1 MKTILRRIAAIV
13 VLGFAS
19 ILVIN
24 TDYTAGLEPKSRKLD
39 VNFEH
44 YRAAIKHAYE
54 IDIAD
59 FKDKIPGGMADG
71 KPITNYD
78 LGQLLEGIKY
88 ERMHTSDSM
97 LALEI
102 AKDHL
107 EHIPDYYSRVMIIE
121 RDYTSDKLLNM

>member
-1 MKTILRRIAAIV
+1 MKTILLRIAAIA

-19 ILVIN
+19 ILVIK
-24 TDYTAGLEPKSRKLD
+24 TDYTAGVEARSRKPD
-39 VNFEH
+39 VTFEH

-59 FKDKIPGGMADG
+59 FKDKIPGGMADK

-78 LGQLLEGIKY
+78 LGQLLEGIKF
-88 ERMHTSDSM
+88 ERMHSSDSM
-97 LALEI
+97 LALEL
-102 AKDHL
+102 AMDHL
-107 EHIPDYYSRVMIIE
+107 EHMPDWYSHVMIIE

>member
-1 MKTILRRIAAIV
+1 MKSILLRIAAIA

-19 ILVIN
+19 ILVIK
-24 TDYTAGLEPKSRKLD
+24 TDYIAGVEARSRKPD
-39 VNFEH
+39 VTFEH

-59 FKDKIPGGMADG
+59 FKDKISGGMADG

-88 ERMHTSDSM
+88 ERVHTSDSM

-102 AKDHL
+102 AMDHL
-107 EHIPDYYSRVMIIE
+107 DHIPDYYSRIAELE
-121 RDYTSDKLLNM
+121 RHYMSDKFLNM

>member
-1 MKTILRRIAAIV
+1 MKTILLRIAAIA

-19 ILVIN
+19 IFVIS
-24 TDYTAGLEPKSRKLD
+24 TVYTAGVEQRTRKPD

-54 IDIAD
+54 IDIAN

-88 ERMHTSDSM
+88 ERLHTSDSM

-102 AKDHL
+102 ATDHL
-107 EHIPDYYSRVMIIE
+107 EHIPDYYSHVMIIE